1 MILEDIHE
9 KCGLRVNEDDH
20 ILTLRHNWHVI
31 ARYPTTG
38 PLSRN
43 EIRHDADEY
52 IVGLVK
58 KGGQHG

>member
-1 MILEDIHE
+1 MILEEIHE
-9 KCGLRVNEDDH
+9 KCGLKVNEDDH
-20 ILTLRHNWHVI
+20 VYTLRHNWHVI
-31 ARYPTTG
+31 ARYPTIG

-58 KGGQHG
+58 KGM

>member
-9 KCGLRVNEDDH
+9 KCGLRVNGDDH
-20 ILTLRHNWHVI
+20 NLILHHGSHVI
-31 ARYPTTG
+31 ASYPTTG

-52 IVGLVK
+52 IVGIVK
-58 KGGQHG
+58 KGR

>member
-9 KCGLRVNEDDH
+9 KCGLRVNEDDR
-20 ILTLRHNWHVI
+20 ILTLHHNWHVI

-38 PLSRN
+38 ILSRN

-52 IVGLVK
+52 IIGLVK
-58 KGGQHG
+58 KGM